1 MGKTGAM
8 RVCVEGSFL
17 GEGNSLS
24 LGIWV
29 GKYGACSAGHKAAV
43 LGGLCGRGSCESRW
57 RSVQG
62 SPECLVLKSESV

>member
-1 MGKTGAM
+1 MGKTGAV

-57 RSVQG
+57 
-62 SPECLVLKSESV
+62 